1 MNAIF
6 SSELKVRPDDI
17 DMNNHVHNSK
27 YFDYVQA
34 ARFEQMINDYRMPME
49 EFFKMGYNWV
59 TTSAY
64 IEWKRELKLGETA
77 IVKSQMDSING
88 AQCKVNF
95 WIEKKETG
103 KLVAKGNMTYTMIS
117 IKSGRPVRIT
127 NDIIERYSI

>member
-1 MNAIF
+1 
-6 SSELKVRPDDI
+6 
-17 DMNNHVHNSK
+17 
-27 YFDYVQA
+27 
-34 ARFEQMINDYRMPME
+34 
-49 EFFKMGYNWV
+49 MGYNWV
-59 TTSAY
+59 ISTAY

-103 KLVAKGNMTYTMIS
+103 KLIAKGNMTYTMIS
-117 IKSGRPVRIT
+117 IKSGRPVRIS